1 MALRAKRLFSSSVP
15 SPWFSV
21 FSVLNLSF
29 LPTVGYPAREAQGET
44 VMHAAMPRRRSVL
57 QGAGGLAGI
66 LALGKAPAIA
76 QTKPT
81 KLIIAHITP
90 VPESGA
96 VALDWFAK
104 AMTERS
110 KGELQVE
117 FHGGTL
123 LTKELDVMNGV
134 KTGSIAMGTPSGAAA
149 TIFPEMGVF
158 LVGYL
163 IGSYDQAY
171 KILNGKVG
179 DQLDKTFQEKYGIKV
194 LYYFDYGFRHF
205 WNGRRP
211 INEPRDLRGLKIR
224 TQPSKVFTD
233 TVNGIG
239 AVAVPLGWAEVIT
252 AAQQGVIDGADLPV
266 VNMVPLKAYEVSK
279 YYSLTGH
286 NYGSTLVAM
295 NLGMW
300 KALRPDQQALMLD
313 GAREAQAIMRKNTE
327 SIDSLAEAKKLL
339 EPHGMTVNM
348 PDHAPFK
355 KLAQEKIWPQ
365 YQKQYGELWDLIT
378 AGTV

>member
-1 MALRAKRLFSSSVP
+1 MKHRGKSSDDRQR
-15 SPWFSV
+15 
-21 FSVLNLSF
+21 SF
-29 LPTVGYPAREAQGET
+29 AS
-44 VMHAAMPRRRSVL
+44 AAATIL

-123 LTKELDVMNGV
+123 LTKEIDVMNGV
-134 KTGSIAMGTPSGAAA
+134 KTGSVAIGTPSGAAA

-163 IGSYDQAY
+163 ISSYDQAY

-179 DQLDKTFQEKYGIKV
+179 DQLDKTFQEKYGVKV

-205 WNGRRP
+205 WNAKRADQRTARPARPEDPHPAIEGVHRHGERHRRGRGAARLGRGDHRRATGRDRRRRPAGGQHGAAEGLRGFQILLDDRPQLRLDPGRR
-211 INEPRDLRGLKIR
+211 
-224 TQPSKVFTD
+224 
-233 TVNGIG
+233 
-239 AVAVPLGWAEVIT
+239 
-252 AAQQGVIDGADLPV
+252 
-266 VNMVPLKAYEVSK
+266 
-279 YYSLTGH
+279 
-286 NYGSTLVAM
+286 
-295 NLGMW
+295 
-300 KALRPDQQALMLD
+300 
-313 GAREAQAIMRKNTE
+313 
-327 SIDSLAEAKKLL
+327 
-339 EPHGMTVNM
+339 
-348 PDHAPFK
+348 
-355 KLAQEKIWPQ
+355 
-365 YQKQYGELWDLIT
+365 
-378 AGTV
+378 

>member
-1 MALRAKRLFSSSVP
+1 MTAEHVRTPRSII
-15 SPWFSV
+15 
-21 FSVLNLSF
+21 
-29 LPTVGYPAREAQGET
+29 
-44 VMHAAMPRRRSVL
+44 RRRNVL

-66 LALGKAPAIA
+66 LVLGKAPAVA

-81 KLIIAHITP
+81 KLVIAHITP

-123 LTKELDVMNGV
+123 LTKEIDVMNGV
-134 KTGSIAMGTPSGAAA
+134 KTGSVAIGTPSGAAA

-163 IGSYDQAY
+163 ISSYDQAY
-171 KILNGKVG
+171 RILNGRVG
-179 DQLDKTFQEKYGIKV
+179 DQLDKTFQEKYGVKV
-194 LYYFDYGFRHF
+194 LYYFDYGFRHI
-205 WNGRRP
+205 WNARRP

-239 AVAVPLGWAEVIT
+239 AVAVPLGWNEVIT

-279 YYSLTGH
+279 YYSMTGH

-300 KALRPDQQALMLD
+300 NALRPEQQKLMLD
-313 GAREAQAIMRKNTE
+313 GAHEAQAIMRKNTE

-339 EPHGMTVNM
+339 EPLGMTVNL

-355 KLAQEKIWPQ
+355 KLAQEKVWPQ
-365 YQKQYGELWDLIT
+365 YQKQYGELWDLIS
-378 AGTV
+378 ANTV